1 MATKTIK
8 KRVTSQSI
16 RENSKKDHSPKWDN
30 VENLNAEEF
39 LKKFH
44 QAMDWYRLESG
55 NKNYKPWV
63 IDWMSRNSYDT
74 ETIAQFKK
82 TKDWRCTGTMGAIAA
97 CLMKGMPAQVTG
109 FNNNK
114 NSAEWLGL
122 EITRVIEDGKYD
134 IEVVEE
140 VVKTKIEIPVVTIQD
155 RIRDQAVGMSE
166 EIDQAIDEW
175 VKDPEAFDP
184 KGFKMVSLLR
194 GKGAKAAQARYI
206 KSFFEAGHNELL
218 ELASGDADEQLREA
232 YSHNSRK
239 NVKKL
244 IEFYEAIKTSC
255 DTIIAEAKVLKK
267 VRPKKAK
274 PAEELVKKLKFQ
286 MSDDKLSITSVPP
299 AQLIGASGAVV
310 YNTKNRKIGY
320 YIAKTTEGL
329 TVKNSSILNFTEKSV
344 QRTLRKPE
352 VQIKEFKD
360 QNTQKRFE
368 TWFEKI
374 KTTDIALTGRI
385 SEDVIILKVYK

>member
-1 MATKTIK
+1 MATAVK

-63 IDWMSRNSYDT
+63 IDWMGRNSYDT

-140 VVKTKIEIPVVTIQD
+140 AVKPKIEIPVVTIQD

-175 VKDPEAFDP
+175 IKDPEQFDP
-184 KGFKMVSLLR
+184 KSFKMVSLLR

-320 YIAKTTEGL
+320 YIAKTTDGL

>member
-1 MATKTIK
+1 MATAIK

-16 RENSKKDHSPKWDN
+16 REHNKKDHSPKWDN
-30 VENLNAEEF
+30 IENLNAEEF

-44 QAMDWYRLESG
+44 QAMDWYRLEAG

-63 IDWMSRNSYDT
+63 LDWMDRKGYNKN
-74 ETIAQFKK
+74 IILQFKK

-97 CLMKGMPAQVTG
+97 CLMKGMPEQFLG

-114 NSAEWLGL
+114 NTAEWLDLQIKQVIQDGL
-122 EITRVIEDGKYD
+122 YD
-134 IEVVEE
+134 VETVE
-140 VVKTKIEIPVVTIQD
+140 PVEKLKVEIPVITIQD

-175 VKDPEAFDP
+175 IKDPELFDT
-184 KGFKMVSLLR
+184 KSFKMVSLLR

-206 KSFFEAGHNELL
+206 KSFFEAGHAELL
-218 ELASGDADEQLREA
+218 ELASGNADEQLREA

-244 IEFYEAIKTSC
+244 IDFYETIKTAC

-267 VRPKKAK
+267 VRPKKAR

-320 YIAKTTEGL
+320 YIAKTTDGL

-374 KTTDIALTGRI
+374 KTTDIALTGRM

>member
-1 MATKTIK
+1 MATAVK

-63 IDWMSRNSYDT
+63 IDWMGRNSYDT

-140 VVKTKIEIPVVTIQD
+140 AVKPKIEIPIVTIQD

-175 VKDPEAFDP
+175 IKDPEQFDP
-184 KGFKMVSLLR
+184 KSFKMVSLLR

-320 YIAKTTEGL
+320 YIAKTTDGL

>member
-1 MATKTIK
+1 MATAVK

-30 VENLNAEEF
+30 VENLDAEEF

-63 IDWMSRNSYDT
+63 IDWMDCNSYDT

-140 VVKTKIEIPVVTIQD
+140 AVKPKIEIPVVTIQD

-175 VKDPEAFDP
+175 IKDPEQFDP
-184 KGFKMVSLLR
+184 KSFKMVSLLR

-320 YIAKTTEGL
+320 YIAKTTDGL

>member
-1 MATKTIK
+1 MATAVK

-63 IDWMSRNSYDT
+63 IDWMGRNSYDT

-140 VVKTKIEIPVVTIQD
+140 AVKPKIEIPVVTIQD

-175 VKDPEAFDP
+175 IKDPEQFDP
-184 KGFKMVSLLR
+184 KSFKMVSLLR

-218 ELASGDADEQLREA
+218 ELASGNADEQLREA

-320 YIAKTTEGL
+320 YIAKTTDGL